1 MYSNRIGTNAGPPI
15 TLCIQG
21 QAVHRHPL
29 QPMTVMNPLPLDPQ
43 AAMSIAQYGY
53 AQLLHGPGTRKNATR
68 ESTTSLKNWLK
79 EHQKNPY
86 PTKAEKVYLA
96 LVSGNYNKHSKLYH
110 NLYKNIFILF
120 LKLNI
125 Y

>member
-1 MYSNRIGTNAGPPI
+1 
-15 TLCIQG
+15 
-21 QAVHRHPL
+21 
-29 QPMTVMNPLPLDPQ
+29 MTVMNPLPLDPQ

-96 LVSGNYNKHSKLYH
+96 LVSGNYNKHSKIYH
-110 NLYKNIFILF
+110 HLYKNIIFKKYHFSFFTIL
-120 LKLNI
+120 N
-125 Y
+125 

>member
-1 MYSNRIGTNAGPPI
+1 
-15 TLCIQG
+15 
-21 QAVHRHPL
+21 
-29 QPMTVMNPLPLDPQ
+29 MTVMNPLPLDPQ

-96 LVSGNYNKHSKLYH
+96 LVSGNYNKHSKIYH
-110 NLYKNIFILF
+110 HLYKNIIFEIYHFYIIL
-120 LKLNI
+120 NR

>member
-1 MYSNRIGTNAGPPI
+1 
-15 TLCIQG
+15 
-21 QAVHRHPL
+21 
-29 QPMTVMNPLPLDPQ
+29 MTVMNPLPLDPQ

-96 LVSGNYNKHSKLYH
+96 LVSGNYNKHSQPYH
-110 NLYKNIFILF
+110 HLNKNIIFILF
-120 LKLNI
+120 SI
-125 Y
+125 E

>member
-1 MYSNRIGTNAGPPI
+1 MCFETNLGPPI
-15 TLCIQG
+15 QSFFQG
-21 QAVHRHPL
+21 QTVHRHPL

-96 LVSGNYNKHSKLYH
+96 LVSGNYNTHSKLH
-110 NLYKNIFILF
+110 HRLYKNLF
-120 LKLNI
+120 HFYIKL
-125 Y
+125 YRY

>member
-1 MYSNRIGTNAGPPI
+1 
-15 TLCIQG
+15 
-21 QAVHRHPL
+21 
-29 QPMTVMNPLPLDPQ
+29 MNPLPLDPQ

-96 LVSGNYNKHSKLYH
+96 LVSGNYNKHSKLHH